1 MGGQRLT
8 VTRADADGESA
19 HPTKT
24 ATAVAGGP
32 DTAKAMSVVTTSD
45 KPNPNKDPSS
55 LISGSSFGGGP
66 DSGSNSVGVGAGA
79 GSAPAQPP
87 ALRLLSERSIT
98 ITRETRTSVPTAV
111 GTNGTK
117 SSSVISDDGFSRQ
130 RAFLLLAIMA
140 GCILLAVIISVV
152 FCVCFD
158 CRGGLGLSSSSR
170 DGHRNGRGV
179 VR

>member
-1 MGGQRLT
+1 MG
-8 VTRADADGESA
+8 
-19 HPTKT
+19 
-24 ATAVAGGP
+24 
-32 DTAKAMSVVTTSD
+32 TAKAMSVVTTSD
-45 KPNPNKDPSS
+45 KPATKDPSS
-55 LISGSSFGGGP
+55 LISGSSFGGGGP
-66 DSGSNSVGVGAGA
+66 DSGSNSVGVGAG
-79 GSAPAQPP
+79 SAPAQPP
-87 ALRLLSERSIT
+87 SLRLLSERSIT

-117 SSSVISDDGFSRQ
+117 SSSVISDEGFSRQ

-170 DGHRNGRGV
+170 DGRRHRDYRHRNHRKDGLV
-179 VR
+179 EEEA